1 MGWEALMRIGTLS
14 FERVDDAGR
23 LTFYGL
29 AGTFA
34 RALAIWLGTVII
46 GGVVLSAANSFVAG
60 IFGVPEFGD
69 LRHMGFTMAGV
80 LGFCL
85 AAWFLVR
92 NLRHPV
98 EQD

>member
-1 MGWEALMRIGTLS
+1 MRIGHLS
-14 FERVDDAGR
+14 FDRVDDAGR

-29 AGTFA
+29 VGLFL

-69 LRHMGFTMAGV
+69 LWSMGFTMAGV

-85 AAWFLVR
+85 AGWFLVDSV
-92 NLRHPV
+92 RHYV
-98 EQD
+98 ERD

>member
-1 MGWEALMRIGTLS
+1 MRIGHFS
-14 FERVDDAGR
+14 FERVNHAGR

-29 AGTFA
+29 VGLLL
-34 RALAIWLGTVII
+34 RAFAIWLGTVII

-69 LRHMGFTMAGV
+69 LRSMGFTMAGV

-85 AAWFLVR
+85 AAWFLVDSI
-92 NLRHPV
+92 RHYA

>member
-1 MGWEALMRIGTLS
+1 MRIGHLS

-29 AGTFA
+29 VGLFL

-46 GGVVLSAANSFVAG
+46 GGVILSAANSFVAG

-69 LRHMGFTMAGV
+69 LRSMGFTMAGV

-85 AAWFLVR
+85 AAWFLVDSV
-92 NLRHPV
+92 RHSV